1 MSLKQQLLTAL
12 EQHRDTFLSG
22 QKLADALGVS
32 RNAVWKAICALR
44 EEGYQIKA
52 VTNAGYQLA
61 TNCDILSADGIR
73 THLAPT
79 YQDIQIKVYANVD
92 STNDEAKRLLANG
105 LKDKALIVAN
115 SQTHGKGRQGRSFY
129 SPPGSGVYMSL
140 ILQPKAD
147 LSQAIAT
154 TTMAAVAVT
163 EAIEETTTISPQIK
177 WVNDVNVDGKKI
189 CGILTEAETDFE
201 SGQVQSII
209 IGIGVNIGIDHL
221 PDELQNIA
229 GSLPSA
235 TFKRNEL
242 IARIT
247 NHLIPLVM
255 HPEDKA
261 YLDSYRSHSLVI
273 GQRITYYIRGEAF
286 TAKALEIDDD
296 GGLIIKKDD
305 GSIDILKS
313 GEISLRISG

>member
-1 MSLKQQLLTAL
+1 
-12 EQHRDTFLSG
+12 
-22 QKLADALGVS
+22 
-32 RNAVWKAICALR
+32 
-44 EEGYQIKA
+44 
-52 VTNAGYQLA
+52 
-61 TNCDILSADGIR
+61 
-73 THLAPT
+73 
-79 YQDIQIKVYANVD
+79 
-92 STNDEAKRLLANG
+92 
-105 LKDKALIVAN
+105 
-115 SQTHGKGRQGRSFY
+115 
-129 SPPGSGVYMSL
+129 MSL

-177 WVNDVNVDGKKI
+177 WVNDVYVDGKKI

-296 GGLIIKKDD
+296 GGLIIKKND

>member
-177 WVNDVNVDGKKI
+177 WVNDVYVDGKKI
-189 CGILTEAETDFE
+189 CGH
-201 SGQVQSII
+201 S
-209 IGIGVNIGIDHL
+209 H
-221 PDELQNIA
+221 
-229 GSLPSA
+229 
-235 TFKRNEL
+235 
-242 IARIT
+242 
-247 NHLIPLVM
+247 
-255 HPEDKA
+255 
-261 YLDSYRSHSLVI
+261 RS
-273 GQRITYYIRGEAF
+273 
-286 TAKALEIDDD
+286 
-296 GGLIIKKDD
+296 
-305 GSIDILKS
+305 
-313 GEISLRISG
+313 